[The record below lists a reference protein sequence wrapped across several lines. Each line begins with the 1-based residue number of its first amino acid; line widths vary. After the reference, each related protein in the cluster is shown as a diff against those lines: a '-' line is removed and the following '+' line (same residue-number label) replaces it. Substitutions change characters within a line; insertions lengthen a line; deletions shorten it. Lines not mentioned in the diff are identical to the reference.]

1 MRNSLILIALAVI
14 TTFASSAD
22 DRLFIQDFNISAG
35 KTMQVPVMLL
45 NDTAYSGLQT
55 DLYLP
60 DGLSLDKENNVFLIN
75 LTVRQRC
82 N

>member
-35 KTMQVPVMLL
+35 KTMQKQCV
-45 NDTAYSGLQT
+45 SH
-55 DLYLP
+55 
-60 DGLSLDKENNVFLIN
+60 
-75 LTVRQRC
+75 
-82 N
+82 